1 MGRLRVGMFVL
12 VFAVLVFAQS
22 VLAIDATH
30 VISNS
35 EDWEDVYSAML
46 YASLSGVE
54 ADFLTSTPHG
64 PVLLDAISK
73 EKDIE
78 VISSKDSPFVF
89 NYENEILARDFA
101 GASER
106 IVDSAN
112 LELVE
117 DLDVRNYIVVGNSYG
132 YNAIAVTP
140 YAVLTDSWV
149 FLADRV
155 NIAEI
160 DEIISRRGAGDV
172 IVYGYLEREVTDEL
186 EKYDPL
192 VIDSGDRFKDN
203 IEIVKMYKEISNA
216 KQILLSNGEFIER
229 EVMLGLHPTLF
240 TGRDNV
246 PEQIGEYLKESDITV
261 GVLIGNDLINAA
273 TNIRR
278 TTGISVMV
286 KFAQGARGQT
296 SGVSAV
302 EGLDLFYLPTPTLD
316 LEVYSIKYNK
326 ASSQIEITYHSKSN
340 VPIYVKGNIN
350 VISDSGNERVGDM
363 EPVFIAPSDYKT
375 LIYPDIEIEGTGLK
389 AEVSTLFGEVASSLD
404 MQLTGSYDLGIIN
417 VIDRCEVEVK
427 YVKYNKQAEKFFVGV
442 KSLEDVDC
450 YVDVE
455 LRDVLKSGR
464 RQTIGTE
471 GSVLLRGGKK
481 MKIEIDE
488 RMSDEDLEDNPFVNV
503 VAYYGEREQVLVKV
517 FRGKFDLNID
527 MFTGMTYLIAI
538 VLLLLIV
545 VGLILWKKKR
555 DDEW

>member
-1 MGRLRVGMFVL
+1 MRRLRVGIVVL
-12 VFAVLVFAQS
+12 FLVVLVFAQN

-46 YASLSGVE
+46 YASLSGIE

-73 EKDIE
+73 EKSIE
-78 VISSKDSPFVF
+78 VISSRDSPFVF
-89 NYENEILARDFA
+89 NYENEILSRDFA

-106 IVDSAN
+106 IVESAN

-117 DLDVRNYIVVGNSYG
+117 DLDVRNYVIVGNSYG
-132 YNAIAVTP
+132 YSAIAVTP

-160 DEIISRRGAGDV
+160 DEIISRRGAGNI
-172 IVYGYLEREVTDEL
+172 IVYGYLEREVLDAL
-186 EKYDPL
+186 EKYDPV

-203 IEIVKMYKEISNA
+203 VEIVKMYKEISNA

-229 EVMLGLHPTLF
+229 EIMLGVHPVLF

-246 PEQIGEYLKESDITV
+246 PEQIGEYLKESDIAV

-278 TTGISVMV
+278 TTGLSVMV

-340 VPIYVKGNIN
+340 VPIYVKGTVTI
-350 VISDSGNERVGDM
+350 ISDGENERVGDM

-375 LIYPDIEIEGTGLK
+375 LIYPDIVIEGTGLR
-389 AEVSTLFGEVASSLD
+389 AEVFTLFGEVPTSLD
-404 MQLTGSYDLGIIN
+404 MKLEGTFDLGIIN

-427 YVKYNKQAEKFFVGV
+427 YVKYNKQAEVFYVGV
-442 KSLEDVDC
+442 KNLEDVDC

-455 LRDVLKSGR
+455 LRDILKSGR

-471 GSVLLRGGKK
+471 GSVLVREGKK

-538 VLLLLIV
+538 VLLLLVV
-545 VGLILWKKKR
+545 VGLVLWKKKR

>member
-1 MGRLRVGMFVL
+1 MGMSRVWGVVL
-12 VFAVLVFAQS
+12 FLVVLVFAQG

-54 ADFLTSTPHG
+54 SDFLTSTSHG

-73 EKDIE
+73 EKSIE

-89 NYENEILARDFA
+89 NYENEILSRDYA

-106 IVDSAN
+106 VVESAN

-132 YNAIAVTP
+132 YSAIAVTP

-160 DEIISRRGAGDV
+160 DEIISRRGVGD
-172 IVYGYLEREVTDEL
+172 IIIYGYVEREILDAL
-186 EKYDPL
+186 EKYDPV
-192 VIDSGDRFKDN
+192 VIDSGDRFQDN

-229 EVMLGLHPTLF
+229 EIMLGIHPILF

-246 PEQIGEYLKESDITV
+246 PDQIGEYLKGSDITV

-278 TTGISVMV
+278 TTGLSVMV

-340 VPIYVKGNIN
+340 VPIYVKGTVTI
-350 VISDSGNERVGDM
+350 ISDGDNERVGDM

-375 LIYPDIEIEGTGLK
+375 LTYPDIVIEGGELR
-389 AEVSTLFGEVASSLD
+389 ADVFTLFGEVASSLD
-404 MQLTGSYDLGIIN
+404 MKLEGSFDLGIIN
-417 VIDRCEVEVK
+417 VIDRCEVEVN
-427 YVKYNKQAEKFFVGV
+427 YVKYNKQAEVFYVGV
-442 KSLEDVDC
+442 KNLEDVDC

-471 GSVLLRGGKK
+471 GSVLVRGGKK

-488 RMSDEDLEDNPFVNV
+488 RMDDGDLEDNPFVNV
-503 VAYYGEREQVLVKV
+503 VAYYGEREEVLVKV
-517 FRGKFDLNID
+517 FRGKFDLDID
-527 MFTGMTYLIAI
+527 MFTGMTYLI
-538 VLLLLIV
+538 VLVVILLIV
-545 VGLILWKKKR
+545 VLLVLWKKKR

>member
-1 MGRLRVGMFVL
+1 MGILRVWDVVL
-12 VFAVLVFAQS
+12 FLVVLVFAQG

-54 ADFLTSTPHG
+54 SDFLTSTPHG

-73 EKDIE
+73 EKSIE
-78 VISSKDSPFVF
+78 VISSRDSPFVF
-89 NYENEILARDFA
+89 NYESEILSRDYD

-106 IVDSAN
+106 IVESAN

-132 YNAIAVTP
+132 YSAIAVTP

-155 NIAEI
+155 NVAEI

-172 IVYGYLEREVTDEL
+172 IIYGYVEREVLDAL
-186 EKYDPL
+186 EKYDPV
-192 VIDSGDRFKDN
+192 VIDSGDRFQDN

-229 EVMLGLHPTLF
+229 EIMLGLHPILF

-246 PEQIGEYLKESDITV
+246 PEQIGEYLKTSDITV

-278 TTGISVMV
+278 TTGLSVMV

-340 VPIYVKGNIN
+340 VPIYVKGTVT
-350 VISDSGNERVGDM
+350 VISDDGNEKVGDM

-375 LIYPDIEIEGTGLK
+375 LIYPDIVIEGTGLR
-389 AEVSTLFGEVASSLD
+389 ADVFTLFGEVATSLD
-404 MQLTGSYDLGIIN
+404 MKLEGSFDLGIIN

-427 YVKYNKQAEKFFVGV
+427 YVKYNKQAEVFYVGV
-442 KSLEDVDC
+442 KNLEDVDC

-455 LRDVLKSGR
+455 LRDILKSGR

-471 GSVLLRGGKK
+471 GSVLVRGGKK
-481 MKIEIDE
+481 MKVEIDE
-488 RMSDEDLEDNPFVNV
+488 RMSDEDLDDNPFVNV
-503 VAYYGEREQVLVKV
+503 MAYYGEREEVLVKV
-517 FRGKFDLNID
+517 FKGKFDLDID
-527 MFTGMTYLIAI
+527 MFTGMTYLI
-538 VLLLLIV
+538 VLVVILLVV
-545 VGLILWKKKR
+545 VGLVLWKKKR

>member
-1 MGRLRVGMFVL
+1 MRRLRVGIVVL
-12 VFAVLVFAQS
+12 FLVVLVFAQN

-46 YASLSGVE
+46 YASLSGIE

-73 EKDIE
+73 EKSIE
-78 VISSKDSPFVF
+78 VISSRDSPFVF
-89 NYENEILARDFA
+89 NYENEILSRDFA

-106 IVDSAN
+106 IVESAN

-117 DLDVRNYIVVGNSYG
+117 DLDVRNYVIVGNSYG
-132 YNAIAVTP
+132 YSAIAVTP

-160 DEIISRRGAGDV
+160 DEIISRRGAGNI
-172 IVYGYLEREVTDEL
+172 IVYGYLEREVLDAL
-186 EKYDPL
+186 EKYDPV

-203 IEIVKMYKEISNA
+203 VEIVKMYKEISNA

-229 EVMLGLHPTLF
+229 EIMLGVHPVLF

-278 TTGISVMV
+278 TTGLSVMV

-340 VPIYVKGNIN
+340 VPIYVKGTVTI
-350 VISDSGNERVGDM
+350 ISDGENERVGDM

-375 LIYPDIEIEGTGLK
+375 LIYPDIVIEGTGLR
-389 AEVSTLFGEVASSLD
+389 AEVFTLFGEVPTSLD
-404 MQLTGSYDLGIIN
+404 MKLEGTFDLGIIN

-427 YVKYNKQAEKFFVGV
+427 YVKYNKQAEVFYVGV
-442 KSLEDVDC
+442 KNLEDVDC

-455 LRDVLKSGR
+455 LRDILKSGR

-471 GSVLLRGGKK
+471 GSVLVREGKK

-538 VLLLLIV
+538 VLLLLVV
-545 VGLILWKKKR
+545 VGLVLWKKKR